1 MVKHEGLPMK
11 PDYQFKKPEYE
22 EDVRRNDVRKTRKC
36 LMCEAPFLSEWA
48 GERICPKCKS
58 SSNWRKG

>member
-1 MVKHEGLPMK
+1 MIEHEGLPMK
-11 PDYQFKKPEYE
+11 AVSNKKPENE
-22 EDVRRNDVRKTRKC
+22 QDVRRNDVRKTRKC

-58 SSNWRKG
+58 SSNWRRGT